1 MLDNMIKKINR
12 RLQTAESTLGTGST
26 LYSRYKAVIS
36 RNIAP
41 AFIKMDAAGRI
52 SISRS
57 KNIKGLGSK
66 DITTAL
72 NNIYDHM
79 QKNRV
84 TAEKAELRKFAKE
97 MNYHKKSKFTVK
109 DYRELSNTKRDLSDE
124 YQEALDYLYEHSSSD
139 EAKAAIALAGQK
151 GKKTYAELKSIIET
165 YKKVETRNDPVWPRA
180 SSTLVPDSIPVLP
193 DYLKQ

>member
-12 RLQTAESTLGTGST
+12 RLQTAESTLGTGSA

-72 NNIYDHM
+72 NNIFDHM

-84 TAEKAELRKFAKE
+84 TTEKAELRKFAKE
-97 MNYHKKSKFTVK
+97 MNYPKKSKFTVK

-139 EAKAAIALAGQK
+139 EAQAAIALAGQK
-151 GKKTYAELKSIIET
+151 GKKTYSELKHIIET
-165 YKKVETRNDPVWPRA
+165 YKKLETRNDPVWPRA
-180 SSTLVPDSIPVLP
+180 SSTLVPDSIPELP